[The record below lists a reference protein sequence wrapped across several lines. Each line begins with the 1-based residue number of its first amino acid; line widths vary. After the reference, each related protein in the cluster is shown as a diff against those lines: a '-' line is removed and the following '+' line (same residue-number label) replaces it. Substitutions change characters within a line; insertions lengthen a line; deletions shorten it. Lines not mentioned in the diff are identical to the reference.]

1 MLILTSDVACSSARV
16 LVISQLQFYMVFL
29 KLTKVRARPHSRA
42 RGYYIEAYLQR
53 SKKSKRKR
61 ITCDLFFASKCD
73 AENYIPEYLAS
84 YNGVGRGEENL
95 MTKQLNN
102 KAFARIK
109 KMMSWTVSLEE
120 WTDDK
125 SLHMLLTY
133 EDLEA
138 LIGVVKV
145 LGFCERVV
153 VS

>member
-61 ITCDLFFASKCD
+61 ITSDLFFASKCD

-84 YNGVGRGEENL
+84 FGDWESNRCYS
-95 MTKQLNN
+95 
-102 KAFARIK
+102 A
-109 KMMSWTVSLEE
+109 
-120 WTDDK
+120 
-125 SLHMLLTY
+125 
-133 EDLEA
+133 
-138 LIGVVKV
+138 IGVVKV